1 MTDKRHERAIIQG
14 KLFPATG
21 TRKPLPRP
29 RLDSSSDVLDGVFPV
44 VVVAAPAGYGKS
56 TLMARWHSRLLERDV
71 ACAWLSLDEDDNDAA
86 RFLRHLIA
94 TLQKANAHIGKDVAE
109 ELIADFASG
118 SRSVL
123 EAIAGDLAQIPHRIV
138 LFLDDLHL
146 VEGPEVRG
154 ILDWLI
160 NYAPRTLQ
168 YVIGT
173 RRDPGLR
180 LSGLRVRCHLL
191 ELGAEQLQFDAAETA
206 QFYRNRLGR
215 DLPALDLQTLL
226 TKTEGWPAA
235 LELAALV
242 LAGSSEPNMFIQHFA
257 GTDTSVVDYLCDMVL
272 SQMDE
277 RTRDIVFRI
286 SMFDR
291 ICAPLARAISD
302 ADDAAEVLLGLRT
315 RNLFLIPLDRSWEWV
330 RFHHLVGEFFRATYR
345 RTAPAQARECL
356 VRGAQWLHANAHVEE
371 AVNYMIRAQEWEQ
384 ATHWVADS
392 VEELVFRRG
401 YHWMIL
407 RWMNALPEAY
417 VDRYPVIRIQYA
429 FALSFYPQYQEY
441 EAQIYRLQLLLK
453 NLEAQAHHDTREIE
467 ELRCA
472 VEMQV
477 AMSVALRDD
486 GMRGGD
492 LAAAWLA
499 RWPEAPLRRKGV
511 MGNVLSFGHK
521 TRGHIDRGLDTVA
534 QTRRWLEQSE
544 GYYASSWTAYLEAV
558 LHLKRG
564 SYFDAKLACTSGLEL
579 VERKLHG
586 HPGQAGMLRTLFG
599 GSYFDAKLA
608 GTSGLELVERKL
620 HGHPGQASMLHT
632 LLAGICYEFDEIEQ
646 ALAHLDLT
654 SSSISEYAHADAVI
668 VAYLTQARIQHLRHD
683 ESGALAMLREGQEF
697 GEQRGWRRLTLSLA
711 AEECRS
717 LARAGHHEEA
727 RLVATRFDFH
737 ELPAHS
743 GAAPLNSDKALR
755 AASRYLLK
763 QSPRVVIEALNAA
776 IDVNQKRGLAHRT
789 VELLI
794 LRALAEKEDGHWA
807 SALADL
813 RRALTIAAPRSYV
826 RVFLDEG
833 RELAA
838 LIDRLDMEQLR
849 GTEAAPLA
857 RRLQRALCTP
867 DIQGSA
873 PIGMGEELTK
883 RELSILK
890 RLETGLSNKEIA
902 ESIFVSEGTLKWHLH
917 NVYGKLNVKNRTRA
931 MARARE
937 LGIL

>member
-1 MTDKRHERAIIQG
+1 MTDKPHERAIIRG

-123 EAIAGDLAQIPHRIV
+123 EAIAGDLAQIPHRIE

-173 RRDPGLR
+173 RRDPSLR
-180 LSGLRVRCHLL
+180 LSGLRVRGHLL
-191 ELGAEQLQFDAAETA
+191 ELGAEQLQFDAAEVA
-206 QFYRNRLGR
+206 QFYRSHLGR
-215 DLPALDLQTLL
+215 DLPAQDLQALL
-226 TKTEGWPAA
+226 AKTESSPAA

-242 LAGSSEPNMFIQHFA
+242 LAGSSEPKAFIQHFA

-286 SMFDR
+286 SLFDR
-291 ICAPLARAISD
+291 ICAPLARAVTD
-302 ADDAAEVLLGLRT
+302 ADNAEEVLLGLRT
-315 RNLFLIPLDRSWEWV
+315 RNLFLIPLDRSWEWI
-330 RFHHLVGEFFRATYR
+330 RFHHLVGEFFRETYR
-345 RTAPAQARECL
+345 RTAPAQARESL
-356 VRGAQWLHANAHVEE
+356 VRGARWLHDNGHIEE
-371 AVNYMIRAQEWEQ
+371 AVNYMIRAEEWDR

-429 FALSFYPQYQEY
+429 FALSFYPQYEEY
-441 EAQIYRLQLLLK
+441 EAQIYRLQQLLK

-521 TRGHIDRGLDTVA
+521 TRGHIDRGLETVA

-579 VERKLHG
+579 VERKL
-586 HPGQAGMLRTLFG
+586 
-599 GSYFDAKLA
+599 Y
-608 GTSGLELVERKL
+608 
-620 HGHPGQASMLHT
+620 GHPGQASMLRT
-632 LLAGICYEFDEIEQ
+632 LLAGIYYDFDEIEQ

-727 RLVATRFDFH
+727 RLGATRLGFH
-737 ELPAHS
+737 ELPARR
-743 GAAPLNSDKALR
+743 GASPLNSDKALR
-755 AASRYLLK
+755 ATSRYLLK
-763 QSPRVVIEALNAA
+763 QSPRLVIEALNAA
-776 IDVNQKRGLAHRT
+776 IDVNQERGLAHRT

-794 LRALAEKEDGHWA
+794 LRALAEKEDGNWA

-857 RRLQRALCTP
+857 RRLQRAMCTP
-867 DIQGSA
+867 DDQGSA
-873 PIGMGEELTK
+873 PIGMGKELTK

>member
-1 MTDKRHERAIIQG
+1 MTDKQHERAINQG

-56 TLMARWHSRLLERDV
+56 TLMARWHSRLLERGV
-71 ACAWLSLDEDDNDAA
+71 SCAWLSLDEDDNDAA

-94 TLQKANAHIGKDVAE
+94 ALQKASGHIGKDVVE
-109 ELIADFASG
+109 DLIADFASG

-123 EAIAGDLAQIPHRIV
+123 EAIAGDLARVQHRIV
-138 LFLDDLHL
+138 LFLDDLQL

-173 RRDPGLR
+173 RRDAGLR
-180 LSGLRVRCHLL
+180 LSGLRVRCQLL
-191 ELGAEQLQFDAAETA
+191 DLGAEQLQFDAAEAA

-242 LAGSSEPNMFIQHFA
+242 LAGSSEPNVFIQHFA

-291 ICAPLARAISD
+291 VCAPLAQAVTD
-302 ADDAAEVLLGLRT
+302 ANDAEEALLSLRT

-345 RTAPAQARECL
+345 RTAPVQARECL
-356 VRGAQWLHANAHVEE
+356 VRGAQWLHANADVEE

-384 ATHWVADS
+384 ATQWVADS

-401 YHWMIL
+401 YHQTIL
-407 RWMNALPEAY
+407 RWMNALPDAC

-429 FALSFYPQYQEY
+429 FALSFYPRYQEY
-441 EAQIYRLQLLLK
+441 EAQIYRLQQLLQ
-453 NLEAQAHHDTREIE
+453 NLEAQAHHDAQGID

-477 AMSVALRDD
+477 AMSAGLRDD
-486 GMRGGD
+486 GMRGGE

-499 RWPEAPLRRKGV
+499 RWPEASLRRKGV

-521 TRGHIDRGLDTVA
+521 TRGHIDAGLEMIA
-534 QTRRWLEQSE
+534 KTRQWLEQSE
-544 GYYASSWTAYLEAV
+544 GYYALSWTAYLEAV

-564 SYFDAKLACTSGLEL
+564 SHFDSKLACTRGVEL

-586 HPGQAGMLRTLFG
+586 HPGQSSL
-599 GSYFDAKLA
+599 
-608 GTSGLELVERKL
+608 
-620 HGHPGQASMLHT
+620 LHT
-632 LLAGICYEFDEIEQ
+632 LLAGIHYEFDEIEQ
-646 ALAHLDLT
+646 ALGHLELAQ
-654 SSSISEYAHADAVI
+654 SSVSEYAHADAVI

-683 ESGALAMLREGQEF
+683 ESGALAMLREGQDL
-697 GEQRGWRRLTLSLA
+697 GQRRGWRRVTLSLA

-717 LARAGHHEEA
+717 LARAEHYEEA

-737 ELPAHS
+737 ELARS
-743 GAAPLNSDKALR
+743 DALPLNSDKALR

-763 QSPRVVIEALNAA
+763 QSPRVVVEALDAA
-776 IDVNQKRGLAHRT
+776 IENSQQRELPHRS

-794 LRALAEKEDGHWA
+794 LRALAEKEDGDWT
-807 SALADL
+807 SALADV
-813 RRALTIAAPRSYV
+813 RRALTIAAPRNYV

-833 RELAA
+833 RELGA

-849 GTEAAPLA
+849 GSEAAPLA
-857 RRLQRALCTP
+857 RRLQRALYTP
-867 DIQGSA
+867 DVQGSA

-902 ESIFVSEGTLKWHLH
+902 EAIFVSEGTLKWHLH

-931 MARARE
+931 MARARA

>member
-56 TLMARWHSRLLERDV
+56 TLMARWHSRLLERGV
-71 ACAWLSLDEDDNDAA
+71 SCAWLSLDDDDNDAA

-118 SRSVL
+118 SRAVL
-123 EAIAGDLAQIPHRIV
+123 EAIAGDLAQIQHRIV
-138 LFLDDLHL
+138 LFLDDLQL

-180 LSGLRVRCHLL
+180 LSGLRVRCQLL
-191 ELGAEQLQFDAAETA
+191 DLGAEQLQFDAAEAA

-215 DLPALDLQTLL
+215 DLPPLDLQTLL

-242 LAGSSEPNMFIQHFA
+242 LAGSSEPNEFIQHFA

-291 ICAPLARAISD
+291 ICASLARAVTD
-302 ADDAAEVLLGLRT
+302 ANDAEEVLLGLRT
-315 RNLFLIPLDRSWEWV
+315 RNLFLIPMDRSWEWV

-356 VRGAQWLHANAHVEE
+356 LLGAQWLHANDHIEE

-384 ATHWVADS
+384 ATQWVADS
-392 VEELVFRRG
+392 VEELVFRYG
-401 YHWMIL
+401 YHQTIL
-407 RWMNALPEAY
+407 RWMHALPEAC
-417 VDRYPVIRIQYA
+417 VDRYPVIRTQYA
-429 FALSFYPQYQEY
+429 FALSFYPLDQEY
-441 EAQIYRLQLLLK
+441 EAQIYRLQQLLQ
-453 NLEAQAHHDTREIE
+453 NLEAQAHHDASRTD

-477 AMSVALRDD
+477 AMSAGLRDE
-486 GMRGGD
+486 GMRGGE

-499 RWPEAPLRRKGV
+499 RWPEASLRRKGV
-511 MGNVLSFGHK
+511 MGNVLSFGYK
-521 TRGHIDRGLDTVA
+521 TRGNIDEGLKMIA
-534 QTRRWLEQSE
+534 ETRQWLEQSE
-544 GYYASSWTAYLEAV
+544 GYYALSWTAYLEAV

-564 SYFDAKLACTSGLEL
+564 SYFDSRLACTRGIEL

-586 HPGQAGMLRTLFG
+586 HPGQISL
-599 GSYFDAKLA
+599 
-608 GTSGLELVERKL
+608 
-620 HGHPGQASMLHT
+620 LHT
-632 LLAGICYEFDEIEQ
+632 LLAGIAYEFDEIEQ
-646 ALAHLDLT
+646 ALAHLDLA
-654 SSSISEYAHADAVI
+654 SSSVNEYAHADAVI

-683 ESGALAMLREGQEF
+683 ESGALAMLKEGQKL
-697 GEQRGWRRLTLSLA
+697 GEQRGWRRVTLSLA

-717 LARAGHHEEA
+717 LARAEHYDEA

-737 ELPAHS
+737 DLALRS
-743 GAAPLNSDKALR
+743 GASPLSSDKALR

-763 QSPRVVIEALNAA
+763 QSPRVVVEALDAA
-776 IDVNQKRGLAHRT
+776 IENSQQRGLAHRS
-789 VELLI
+789 VELLV
-794 LRALAEKEDGHWA
+794 LRALAKKEDEDWA

-833 RELAA
+833 RELGA

>member
-1 MTDKRHERAIIQG
+1 MTGKRHERAIIQG

-29 RLDSSSDVLDGVFPV
+29 RLDSSNNMLDGNFPV
-44 VVVAAPAGYGKS
+44 VVLAAPAGYGKS
-56 TLMARWHSRLLERDV
+56 TLMARWHARLLERGV
-71 ACAWLSLDEDDNDAA
+71 SCAWLSLDEDDNDAA

-94 TLQKANAHIGKDVAE
+94 ALQKASAHIGKVVAE
-109 ELIADFASG
+109 DLIADFASG
-118 SRSVL
+118 SRPVL
-123 EAIAGDLAQIPHRIV
+123 EAIARDLAQVQHRIV
-138 LFLDDLHL
+138 LFLDDLQL
-146 VEGPEVRG
+146 VEGPEVRA

-160 NYAPRTLQ
+160 NYAPRPLQ

-180 LSGLRVRCHLL
+180 LSGLRVRCQLL
-191 ELGAEQLQFDAAETA
+191 ELGAEQLQFDAAEAA
-206 QFYRNRLGR
+206 QFYKSRLGR

-242 LAGSSEPNMFIQHFA
+242 LAGPSEPKAFIQHFA
-257 GTDTSVVDYLCDMVL
+257 GTDTSVVDYLGDMVL

-291 ICAPLARAISD
+291 VCAPLARAVTD
-302 ADDAAEVLLGLRT
+302 ANDAEEALLGLRT

-330 RFHHLVGEFFRATYR
+330 RFHHLVGEFFRETYR
-345 RTAPAQARECL
+345 RTAPEQARECL
-356 VRGAQWLHANAHVEE
+356 VRGAQWLHASGHVEE
-371 AVNYMIRAQEWEQ
+371 AVNCMIRAQEWER

-401 YHWMIL
+401 YHQTIL
-407 RWMNALPEAY
+407 RWMNALPEDI

-429 FALSFYPQYQEY
+429 FALSFYPRYQEY
-441 EAQIYRLQLLLK
+441 EAQIYRLQQLLE
-453 NLEAQAHHDTREIE
+453 NLEAQVHHDPRGIE

-477 AMSVALRDD
+477 AMSAGLRDD
-486 GMRGGD
+486 GMRGGE

-499 RWPEAPLRRKGV
+499 RWPEASLTRKGV

-521 TRGHIDRGLDTVA
+521 TRGHIDAGLKVIA
-534 QTRRWLEQSE
+534 ETRQRLEQSE
-544 GYYASSWTAYLEAV
+544 GYYALTWTAYLEAV

-564 SYFDAKLACTSGLEL
+564 SYFDSRLACTRGLEL

-586 HPGQAGMLRTLFG
+586 HSGQRSLFH
-599 GSYFDAKLA
+599 AI
-608 GTSGLELVERKL
+608 
-620 HGHPGQASMLHT
+620 
-632 LLAGICYEFDEIEQ
+632 LAGISYEFDEVEQ
-646 ALAHLDLT
+646 ALAHLELAQ
-654 SSSISEYAHADAVI
+654 SSVNECPHADAVV

-683 ESGALAMLREGQEF
+683 ESGALAMLKEGQELA
-697 GEQRGWRRLTLSLA
+697 EQRGWRRVTLSLA
-711 AEECRS
+711 AEECRN
-717 LARAGHHEEA
+717 LARAGHQEEA
-727 RLVATRFDFH
+727 RLVATRFGFH
-737 ELPAHS
+737 DLPARR
-743 GAAPLNSDKALR
+743 GVPPLNFDKALR

-763 QSPRVVIEALNAA
+763 QSPRVVIESLDAA
-776 IDVNQKRGLAHRT
+776 IEHGEQRELAHRS
-789 VELLI
+789 VELLL
-794 LRALAEKEDGHWA
+794 LRALAEKEDGDWA
-807 SALADL
+807 SALADV
-813 RRALTIAAPRSYV
+813 RRALTIAAPRNYV

-833 RELAA
+833 RELGA

-849 GTEAAPLA
+849 GSEAAPLA
-857 RRLQRALCTP
+857 RRLQRAMHTP
-867 DIQGSA
+867 DVQCSA

-890 RLETGLSNKEIA
+890 RLESDLSNKEIA
-902 ESIFVSEGTLKWHLH
+902 EAIFVSEGTLKWHLH
-917 NVYGKLNVKNRTRA
+917 NVYGKLNVKNRPGA
-931 MARARE
+931 MARARA

>member
-1 MTDKRHERAIIQG
+1 MTGKQNERAIIQG

-29 RLDSSSDVLDGVFPV
+29 RLDSSSDVLDGIFPV

-56 TLMARWHSRLLERDV
+56 TLMARWHARLLERNV
-71 ACAWLSLDEDDNDAA
+71 ACAWLSLDEYDNDAA

-94 TLQKANAHIGKDVAE
+94 ALQKADAHIGKDVAQD
-109 ELIADFASG
+109 LIADFASG
-118 SRSVL
+118 SKSVL
-123 EAIAGDLAQIPHRIV
+123 EAVAGDLAQIKHRIV

-146 VEGPEVRG
+146 VEGSEVRE

-160 NYAPRTLQ
+160 NYAPRCLQ

-173 RRDPGLR
+173 RQDTGLR
-180 LSGLRVRCHLL
+180 LSGLRVRSQLL
-191 ELGAEQLQFDAAETA
+191 ELGAEQLQFDAAEVA
-206 QFYRNRLGR
+206 QFYRSRLGLN
-215 DLPALDLQTLL
+215 LPAPDLQTLL

-242 LAGSSEPNMFIQHFA
+242 LAGSSEQSTFIQHFA

-272 SQMDE
+272 LQLDE
-277 RTRDIVFRI
+277 RTREIVFRI

-291 ICAPLARAISD
+291 ICAPLAQAVTDTTD
-302 ADDAAEVLLGLRT
+302 AEEALLGLRT

-345 RTAPAQARECL
+345 RTAPAQARDCL
-356 VRGAQWLHANAHVEE
+356 MRGAQWLHANAHVEE

-401 YHWMIL
+401 YHQTIL
-407 RWMNALPEAY
+407 RWMNALPEAF

-429 FALSFYPQYQEY
+429 FALSFYPRYQEY
-441 EAQIYRLQLLLK
+441 EAQIYRLQQLLQH
-453 NLEAQAHHDTREIE
+453 LEAQAHDAGGIE

-477 AMSVALRDD
+477 AMSVGLRDEA
-486 GMRGGD
+486 MRGSE

-499 RWPEAPLRRKGV
+499 RWPEASLRRRGV

-521 TRGHIDRGLDTVA
+521 TLGHIDAGLKVIA
-534 QTRRWLEQSE
+534 ETRQWLEQSE
-544 GYYASSWTAYLEAV
+544 GYYALSWTAYLEAV

-564 SYFDAKLACTSGLEL
+564 SYFDSRLACMRGLEL
-579 VERKLHG
+579 VERRLHG
-586 HPGQAGMLRTLFG
+586 HPGQSSL
-599 GSYFDAKLA
+599 
-608 GTSGLELVERKL
+608 
-620 HGHPGQASMLHT
+620 LHT
-632 LLAGICYEFDEIEQ
+632 LLAGICYEFDEIEK
-646 ALAHLDLT
+646 ALEHLELA
-654 SSSISEYAHADAVI
+654 SSSVKEYAHADAVI
-668 VAYLTQARIQHLRHD
+668 LAYSTQARIQHLRGD
-683 ESGALAMLREGQEF
+683 ETGALAMLREGQEH
-697 GEQRGWRRLTLSLA
+697 GERRGWRRVTLSLA

-717 LARAGHHEEA
+717 LARAEHYEEA

-737 ELPAHS
+737 DLPAGS
-743 GAAPLNSDKALR
+743 DATPLSFDKTLR

-763 QSPRVVIEALNAA
+763 QSPKVVVEALGVA
-776 IDVNQKRGLAHRT
+776 IENSQQRGLAHRS
-789 VELLI
+789 VELLV
-794 LRALAEKEDGHWA
+794 LRALAKKEGEDWA
-807 SALADL
+807 GALADV
-813 RRALTIAAPRSYV
+813 RRAVTIAAPRNYV

-849 GTEAAPLA
+849 GSEAAPLA
-857 RRLQRALCTP
+857 RRLQRAMCMP
-867 DIQGSA
+867 EVQGGA
-873 PIGMGEELTK
+873 PIGKGEELTK

-890 RLETGLSNKEIA
+890 RLESDLSNKEIA
-902 ESIFVSEGTLKWHLH
+902 EAIFVSEGTLKWHLH
-917 NVYGKLNVKNRTRA
+917 NVYSKLNVKNRSGA
-931 MARARE
+931 MSRARA
-937 LGIL
+937 LGII

>member
-94 TLQKANAHIGKDVAE
+94 TLQKANSHIGKDVAE

-138 LFLDDLHL
+138 LFLDDLQL

-191 ELGAEQLQFDAAETA
+191 ELGAEQLQFDAAEAA

-257 GTDTSVVDYLCDMVL
+257 GTDTSVVDYLCEMVL

-291 ICAPLARAISD
+291 ICAPLARAVSD
-302 ADDAAEVLLGLRT
+302 ANDAAEVLLGLRT

-384 ATHWVADS
+384 ATRWVADS

-441 EAQIYRLQLLLK
+441 EAQIYRLQQLLK
-453 NLEAQAHHDTREIE
+453 NLEAQAHHDTGEIE

-564 SYFDAKLACTSGLEL
+564 SYFDAKLAC
-579 VERKLHG
+579 
-586 HPGQAGMLRTLFG
+586 
-599 GSYFDAKLA
+599 
-608 GTSGLELVERKL
+608 TSGLELVERKL

-737 ELPAHS
+737 ELPARS

-755 AASRYLLK
+755 ATSRYLLK
-763 QSPRVVIEALNAA
+763 QSPRLVIEALDAA
-776 IDVNQKRGLAHRT
+776 IDVNQERGLAHRT

-813 RRALTIAAPRSYV
+813 RRALTIAAPRSYM

-867 DIQGSA
+867 DVQGNA

-917 NVYGKLNVKNRTRA
+917 NVYGKLNVKNRARA
-931 MARARE
+931 MVRARE

>member
-1 MTDKRHERAIIQG
+1 MTDKRHERAIIEG

-21 TRKPLPRP
+21 TRKPLLRP
-29 RLDSSSDVLDGVFPV
+29 RLDSSSDVLDGIFPV

-56 TLMARWHSRLLERDV
+56 TLMARWHARLLERGV
-71 ACAWLSLDEDDNDAA
+71 FCAWLSLDEDDHDAA

-94 TLQKANAHIGKDVAE
+94 ALQKASPHVGKDVAE
-109 ELIADFASG
+109 DLIADFASG
-118 SRSVL
+118 SKFVL
-123 EAIAGDLAQIPHRIV
+123 EAVAGDLAQVQHRIV
-138 LFLDDLHL
+138 LFLDDLQL
-146 VEGPEVRG
+146 VEGPEVRE

-160 NYAPRTLQ
+160 NYAPRCLQ

-173 RRDPGLR
+173 RQDPGLR
-180 LSGLRVRCHLL
+180 LSGLRVRSQLL
-191 ELGAEQLQFDAAETA
+191 ELGAEQLQFDAAEA
-206 QFYRNRLGR
+206 ARFYRSRLGR

-242 LAGSSEPNMFIQHFA
+242 LAGSSEPTAFIQHFA
-257 GTDTSVVDYLCDMVL
+257 GTDTSVVDYLCEMVL
-272 SQMDE
+272 LQLDE
-277 RTRDIVFRI
+277 RTRDIVLRI

-291 ICAPLARAISD
+291 ICAPLAQAVTDTND
-302 ADDAAEVLLGLRT
+302 AEAALSGLRT

-345 RTAPAQARECL
+345 RTAPEQARECL

-384 ATHWVADS
+384 VTRWVADS

-401 YHWMIL
+401 YHQTIL
-407 RWMNALPEAY
+407 RWMNALPEAC

-429 FALSFYPQYQEY
+429 FALSFYHRHQEY
-441 EAQIYRLQLLLK
+441 EAQIYRLQLLLE
-453 NLEAQAHHDTREIE
+453 NLEAQAHHDARGID

-486 GMRGGD
+486 GMRGGE

-499 RWPEAPLRRKGV
+499 RWPEASLRRKGV

-521 TRGHIDRGLDTVA
+521 TRGHIDEGLETIA
-534 QTRRWLEQSE
+534 QTRQWLEQSE
-544 GYYASSWTAYLEAV
+544 GYYALSWTAYLEGV
-558 LHLKRG
+558 LQFKRG
-564 SYFDAKLACTSGLEL
+564 SYFDSRLACTRGLEL

-586 HPGQAGMLRTLFG
+586 HPGQ
-599 GSYFDAKLA
+599 
-608 GTSGLELVERKL
+608 TSLL
-620 HGHPGQASMLHT
+620 HA
-632 LLAGICYEFDEIEQ
+632 LLAGIAYEFDEIER
-646 ALAHLDLT
+646 ALAHLELAQ
-654 SSSISEYAHADAVI
+654 SSVDEYPHADAVI
-668 VAYLTQARIQHLRHD
+668 VAYLTQARIQHLRQD
-683 ESGALAMLREGQEF
+683 ESGALAMLREGQAL
-697 GEQRGWRRLTLSLA
+697 GEERGWRRVTLSLA
-711 AEECRS
+711 AEECLI

-737 ELPAHS
+737 QLPPRS

-763 QSPRVVIEALNAA
+763 QSPRIVVEALDAA
-776 IDVNQKRGLAHRT
+776 IDNSEQRELAHRS
-789 VELLI
+789 VELLV
-794 LRALAEKEDGHWA
+794 LRALAKKAEEDWA
-807 SALADL
+807 GALADVL
-813 RRALTIAAPRSYV
+813 RALTIAAPRNYV
-826 RVFLDEG
+826 RVFLDEA
-833 RELAA
+833 RELGV
-838 LIDRLDMEQLR
+838 LIERLDMEQLR
-849 GTEAAPLA
+849 GSEAAPLA
-857 RRLQRALCTP
+857 RRLLRTMCAP
-867 DIQGSA
+867 EIQGGA

-902 ESIFVSEGTLKWHLH
+902 EAIFVSEGTLKWHLH
-917 NVYGKLNVKNRTRA
+917 NVYGKLNVKNRTGA
-931 MARARE
+931 MTRARA

>member
-1 MTDKRHERAIIQG
+1 MTDIRNERAIIQG

-29 RLDSSSDVLDGVFPV
+29 RLDSSSDVLDGIFPV
-44 VVVAAPAGYGKS
+44 VVVSAPAGYGKS
-56 TLMARWHSRLLERDV
+56 TVMAQWHARLRERGV

-94 TLQKANAHIGKDVAE
+94 ALQIASAHIGKDVADD
-109 ELIADFASG
+109 LNADFASG
-118 SRSVL
+118 SRSML
-123 EAIAGDLAQIPHRIV
+123 EAIAGDLAQVQHRIV
-138 LFLDDLHL
+138 LFLDDLQL
-146 VEGPEVRG
+146 VEAPEVRE
-154 ILDWLI
+154 ILNWLI
-160 NYAPRTLQ
+160 NYAPRHLQ

-180 LSGLRVRCHLL
+180 LSGLRVRYQLL
-191 ELGAEQLQFDAAETA
+191 DLGAEQLQFDAAEAA

-215 DLPALDLQTLL
+215 DLPAPDVQALL

-242 LAGSSEPNMFIQHFA
+242 LAGSSEPNVFIRHFA

-291 ICAPLARAISD
+291 VCAPLARAVTD
-302 ADDAAEVLLGLRT
+302 AHDAEEALLSLRT

-345 RTAPAQARECL
+345 RTAPEQARQCL
-356 VRGAQWLHANAHVEE
+356 VRGAQWLHANGHVEE
-371 AVNYMIRAQEWEQ
+371 AVNCMTRAEEWER

-401 YHWMIL
+401 YHQTIL
-407 RWMNALPEAY
+407 RWMHALPEEY

-429 FALSFYPQYQEY
+429 FALSFYPLDQEY
-441 EAQIYRLQLLLK
+441 AAQIYRLQRLLQ
-453 NLEAQAHHDTREIE
+453 NLEAQAHHDPRTID

-477 AMSVALRDD
+477 AMSAGLRDE
-486 GMRGGD
+486 GTRGGE

-499 RWPEAPLRRKGV
+499 RWPQASLRRKGV

-521 TRGHIDRGLDTVA
+521 TRGRIDEGLQMIA
-534 QTRRWLEQSE
+534 ETRQWLEQSE
-544 GYYASSWTAYLEAV
+544 GYYALSWTAYLEAV
-558 LHLKRG
+558 LQLKRG
-564 SYFDAKLACTSGLEL
+564 NYFDSRLACTRGIEL

-586 HPGQAGMLRTLFG
+586 HPGQISL
-599 GSYFDAKLA
+599 
-608 GTSGLELVERKL
+608 
-620 HGHPGQASMLHT
+620 LHT
-632 LLAGICYEFDEIEQ
+632 LLAGICYEFDEIDQ
-646 ALAHLDLT
+646 ALAHLELA
-654 SSSISEYAHADAVI
+654 SSSVHEYAHADAVI
-668 VAYLTQARIQHLRHD
+668 VAYLTQSRIQHLRHD
-683 ESGALAMLREGQEF
+683 ESGALAMLREGQDL
-697 GEQRGWRRLTLSLA
+697 GEQRGWRRVTLSLA

-727 RLVATRFDFH
+727 MLVATRFGFQD
-737 ELPAHS
+737 LPS
-743 GAAPLNSDKALR
+743 SKGAPSLISDKALR
-755 AASRYLLK
+755 AASRYLLR
-763 QSPRVVIEALNAA
+763 QSPRAVIEVLDTA
-776 IDVNQKRGLAHRT
+776 IENSQQRELAHRS
-789 VELLI
+789 VELLV
-794 LRALAEKEDGHWA
+794 LRALAKKEEEDWAGA
-807 SALADL
+807 SADV
-813 RRALTIAAPRSYV
+813 RRALTIAAPRKYV

-833 RELAA
+833 RELGA
-838 LIDRLDMEQLR
+838 LIDRLDLEQLR
-849 GTEAAPLA
+849 GSEAAPLA
-857 RRLQRALCTP
+857 RRLQRAMRTS
-867 DIQGSA
+867 DVQGDE
-873 PIGMGEELTK
+873 PNGMGEDLTK

-890 RLETGLSNKEIA
+890 RLDTGLSNKEIA
-902 ESIFVSEGTLKWHLH
+902 EAIFVSEGTLKWHLH
-917 NVYGKLNVKNRTRA
+917 NVYGKLNVKNRSGA
-931 MARARE
+931 MIRARA

>member
-1 MTDKRHERAIIQG
+1 MTGKRHERAIIQG

-29 RLDSSSDVLDGVFPV
+29 RLDSSSDVLDGIFPV

-56 TLMARWHSRLLERDV
+56 TLMARWHARLLERGV
-71 ACAWLSLDEDDNDAA
+71 SCAWLSLDEGDNDAA

-94 TLQKANAHIGKDVAE
+94 ALQKASAHIGEDVAE
-109 ELIADFASG
+109 ALIADFASG
-118 SRSVL
+118 SRAVL
-123 EAIAGDLAQIPHRIV
+123 EAIAGDLARVEHRIV
-138 LFLDDLHL
+138 LFLDDLQL
-146 VEGPEVRG
+146 VEGREVRG

-160 NYAPRTLQ
+160 NYAPRRLQ

-173 RRDPGLR
+173 RQDPGLR
-180 LSGLRVRCHLL
+180 LSGLRVRSQLL
-191 ELGAEQLQFDAAETA
+191 ELGAEQLQFDAKEAA
-206 QFYRNRLGR
+206 QFYRSRLGR
-215 DLPALDLQTLL
+215 DLSAPDLQALL

-242 LAGSSEPNMFIQHFA
+242 LAGPSEPKAFIQHFA

-291 ICAPLARAISD
+291 FCAPLARAVTD
-302 ADDAAEVLLGLRT
+302 ANDAEEALLGLRT

-356 VRGAQWLHANAHVEE
+356 VRGAQWLHANAHIEE
-371 AVNYMIRAQEWEQ
+371 GINYMIRAQEWEQ
-384 ATHWVADS
+384 ATRWVADS

-429 FALSFYPQYQEY
+429 FALSFYPRYQEY
-441 EAQIYRLQLLLK
+441 EAQVYRLEQLLQ
-453 NLEAQAHHDTREIE
+453 NLEAQAHHDTREID

-477 AMSVALRDD
+477 AMSTALRDE
-486 GMRGGD
+486 GMRGGE

-499 RWPEAPLRRKGV
+499 HWPEASLRRKGV

-521 TRGHIDRGLDTVA
+521 TRGDIDRGLEVIA
-534 QTRRWLEQSE
+534 ETRQWLERSE
-544 GYYASSWTAYLEAV
+544 GYYALSWTAYLEAV

-564 SYFDAKLACTSGLEL
+564 GYFDSRLACTRGIEL

-586 HPGQAGMLRTLFG
+586 HPGQ
-599 GSYFDAKLA
+599 
-608 GTSGLELVERKL
+608 TSL
-620 HGHPGQASMLHT
+620 LHT
-632 LLAGICYEFDEIEQ
+632 LLAGICYEFDEIEE
-646 ALAHLDLT
+646 ALAHLELA
-654 SSSISEYAHADAVI
+654 SSSVSEYAHADAVI
-668 VAYLTQARIQHLRHD
+668 VAYLTQSRIQHLRHD
-683 ESGALAMLREGQEF
+683 EGGALAMLREGQEL
-697 GEQRGWRRLTLSLA
+697 GERRGWRRVTLSLA

-727 RLVATRFDFH
+727 MLVATRFGFQ
-737 ELPAHS
+737 ELPPRK
-743 GAAPLNSDKALR
+743 GAPSLISDKALR
-755 AASRYLLK
+755 AASRYLLR
-763 QSPRVVIEALNAA
+763 QSPRVVIEALDAA
-776 IDVNQKRGLAHRT
+776 IENSRQRGLDHRS
-789 VELLI
+789 VELLV
-794 LRALAEKEDGHWA
+794 LRALAEKEDGDWA
-807 SALADL
+807 GALADL
-813 RRALTIAAPRSYV
+813 RSALAIAARRNYV

-833 RELAA
+833 RELGA

-849 GTEAAPLA
+849 GSEAAPLA
-857 RRLQRALCTP
+857 RRLQRAMHTP
-867 DIQGSA
+867 DVQGGV

-890 RLETGLSNKEIA
+890 RLETGLSNREIA
-902 ESIFVSEGTLKWHLH
+902 EAIFVSEGTLKWHLH
-917 NVYGKLNVKNRTRA
+917 NVYGKLSVKNRSGAMTRA
-931 MARARE
+931 RA

>member
-1 MTDKRHERAIIQG
+1 MNYKRHERAITQG

-29 RLDSSSDVLDGVFPV
+29 RLDSSSDVLDGIFPV

-56 TLMARWHSRLLERDV
+56 TLMARWHARLLERKV
-71 ACAWLSLDEDDNDAA
+71 SCAWLSLDEDDNDAA

-94 TLQKANAHIGKDVAE
+94 ALRKASAHIGKDVAE
-109 ELIADFASG
+109 DLNADFASG

-123 EAIAGDLAQIPHRIV
+123 EAIAGDLAQVQHRIV
-138 LFLDDLHL
+138 LFLDDLQL
-146 VEGPEVRG
+146 VEAPEVRG

-160 NYAPRTLQ
+160 NYAPRPLQ

-180 LSGLRVRCHLL
+180 LSGLRVRCRLL
-191 ELGAEQLQFDAAETA
+191 DIGAEQLQFDAAEAA
-206 QFYRNRLGR
+206 QLYRSRLGR
-215 DLPALDLQTLL
+215 DLPALDLQRLL

-242 LAGSSEPNMFIQHFA
+242 LAGSHEPTAFIEHFA
-257 GTDTSVVDYLCDMVL
+257 GTDTSVVDYLGDMVL

-291 ICAPLARAISD
+291 ICAPLAQAVTD
-302 ADDAAEVLLGLRT
+302 AGDAKDALLGLRT

-330 RFHHLVGEFFRATYR
+330 RFHHLVGEFFRETYR

-356 VRGAQWLHANAHVEE
+356 VRGAHWLHANAHVEE
-371 AVNYMIRAQEWEQ
+371 AVNYMIRAQEWER
-384 ATHWVADS
+384 ATQWVADC

-401 YHWMIL
+401 YHQTIL
-407 RWMNALPEAY
+407 RWMNALPETC
-417 VDRYPVIRIQYA
+417 VDRHPVIRVQYA
-429 FALSFYPQYQEY
+429 FALSFYPRYQEY
-441 EAQIYRLQLLLK
+441 EAQIYRLQLLLQS
-453 NLEAQAHHDTREIE
+453 LEAQADHDARGIE

-477 AMSVALRDD
+477 AMSAGLRDD
-486 GMRGGD
+486 GMRGGE

-499 RWPEAPLRRKGV
+499 RWPEASLRRKGV
-511 MGNVLSFGHK
+511 MGNVVSFGHK
-521 TRGHIDRGLDTVA
+521 TRGRIDEGLKMIAET
-534 QTRRWLEQSE
+534 QRWLEQSE
-544 GYYASSWTAYLEAV
+544 GYYALSWTTYLEAL

-564 SYFDAKLACTSGLEL
+564 NYLDSRLACTRGI
-579 VERKLHG
+579 
-586 HPGQAGMLRTLFG
+586 
-599 GSYFDAKLA
+599 
-608 GTSGLELVERKL
+608 ELVERKL

-646 ALAHLDLT
+646 ALAHLERA
-654 SSSISEYAHADAVI
+654 SSSVNEYAHADAVI

-683 ESGALAMLREGQEF
+683 ESGALAMLREGQEL
-697 GEQRGWRRLTLSLA
+697 GERRGWRRVTLSLA

-717 LARAGHHEEA
+717 LARAGRHEEA

-737 ELPAHS
+737 ELPPS
-743 GAAPLNSDKALR
+743 GDAAALNSDKALR

-763 QSPRVVIEALNAA
+763 QSPMVVVDVLDTAIENGRVRE
-776 IDVNQKRGLAHRT
+776 LAHRS
-789 VELLI
+789 VELLV
-794 LRALAEKEDGHWA
+794 LRALAKKEAGDWA

-813 RRALTIAAPRSYV
+813 RRALTVAAPRNYV

-833 RELAA
+833 QELGA

-849 GTEAAPLA
+849 GSEAAPLA
-857 RRLQRALCTP
+857 RRLQRSMCTS
-867 DIQGSA
+867 DDQGGT
-873 PIGMGEELTK
+873 PVGMGEELTK

-902 ESIFVSEGTLKWHLH
+902 EAIFVSEGTLKWHLH
-917 NVYGKLNVKNRTRA
+917 NVYNKLNVKSRSGA
-931 MARARE
+931 MARARR

>member
-1 MTDKRHERAIIQG
+1 MTDKRHERATIQG

-56 TLMARWHSRLLERDV
+56 TLMARWHSRLLERGV
-71 ACAWLSLDEDDNDAA
+71 SCAWLSLDEDDNDAA

-94 TLQKANAHIGKDVAE
+94 ALQKASAHIGKDVAE
-109 ELIADFASG
+109 DLIADFASG

-123 EAIAGDLAQIPHRIV
+123 EAIASDLAQVQHRIV
-138 LFLDDLHL
+138 LFLDDLQL

-160 NYAPRTLQ
+160 NYAPRSLQ

-173 RRDPGLR
+173 RQDPGLR
-180 LSGLRVRCHLL
+180 LSGLRVRCQLL
-191 ELGAEQLQFDAAETA
+191 ELGAEQLQFDAAEAA
-206 QFYRNRLGR
+206 QFYRSRLGR
-215 DLPALDLQTLL
+215 DLPPLDLQTLL

-242 LAGSSEPNMFIQHFA
+242 LAGSSEPKAFIQSFA

-291 ICAPLARAISD
+291 VCAPLAQAVTD
-302 ADDAAEVLLGLRT
+302 ANDAEEALLGLRT

-356 VRGAQWLHANAHVEE
+356 VRGAQWLHANADVEE
-371 AVNYMIRAQEWEQ
+371 AVNYMIRAQEWER
-384 ATHWVADS
+384 ATHWVADA

-401 YHWMIL
+401 YHQTIL
-407 RWMNALPEAY
+407 RWMNALPEAW
-417 VDRYPVIRIQYA
+417 VDRHPVIRIQYA
-429 FALSFYPQYQEY
+429 FALSFYPRHQEY
-441 EAQIYRLQLLLK
+441 EAQIYRLQRLLQ
-453 NLEAQAHHDTREIE
+453 NLEAQAHHDARGID

-477 AMSVALRDD
+477 AMSTGLRDD
-486 GMRGGD
+486 GMRGGE

-499 RWPEAPLRRKGV
+499 RWPEASLTRKGV

-521 TRGHIDRGLDTVA
+521 TRGHIDAGLGMIA
-534 QTRRWLEQSE
+534 ETRQRLEQSE
-544 GYYASSWTAYLEAV
+544 GYYALSWTAYLEAV

-564 SYFDAKLACTSGLEL
+564 SYFDSKLACARGVEL

-586 HPGQAGMLRTLFG
+586 HPGQSSL
-599 GSYFDAKLA
+599 
-608 GTSGLELVERKL
+608 
-620 HGHPGQASMLHT
+620 LHT
-632 LLAGICYEFDEIEQ
+632 LLAGIHYEFDEIGQ
-646 ALAHLDLT
+646 ALGHLELT
-654 SSSISEYAHADAVI
+654 QSSVNEYAHADAVI

-683 ESGALAMLREGQEF
+683 ESGALAMLREGQDL
-697 GEQRGWRRLTLSLA
+697 GERRGWRRVTLSLA

-717 LARAGHHEEA
+717 LARAEHYEEA

-737 ELPAHS
+737 ELSRS
-743 GAAPLNSDKALR
+743 GAPPLNSDKALR

-763 QSPRVVIEALNAA
+763 QSPRVVVEALDTA
-776 IDVNQKRGLAHRT
+776 IENSQQRELPHRS

-794 LRALAEKEDGHWA
+794 LRALAEKEDGDWT
-807 SALADL
+807 SALADV
-813 RRALTIAAPRSYV
+813 RRALTIAAPRNYV

-833 RELAA
+833 RELGA

-849 GTEAAPLA
+849 GSEAAPLA
-857 RRLQRALCTP
+857 RRLQRALYTP
-867 DIQGSA
+867 DVQGGA

-902 ESIFVSEGTLKWHLH
+902 EAIFVSEGTLKWHLH

-931 MARARE
+931 MARARA

>member
-56 TLMARWHSRLLERDV
+56 TLMARWHSRLLERGV
-71 ACAWLSLDEDDNDAA
+71 SCAWLSLDEDDNDAA

-123 EAIAGDLAQIPHRIV
+123 EAIAGDLAQIQHRIV
-138 LFLDDLHL
+138 LFLDDLQL

-180 LSGLRVRCHLL
+180 LSGLRVRCQLL
-191 ELGAEQLQFDAAETA
+191 DLGAEQLQFDAAEAA

-242 LAGSSEPNMFIQHFA
+242 LAGSSQPNVFIQHFA

-291 ICAPLARAISD
+291 ICAPLARAVT
-302 ADDAAEVLLGLRT
+302 DDNDTAEVLLGLRT

-392 VEELVFRRG
+392 VEELVFRYG
-401 YHWMIL
+401 YHQTIL
-407 RWMNALPEAY
+407 RWMHALPEVC
-417 VDRYPVIRIQYA
+417 VDRYPVIRTQYA
-429 FALSFYPQYQEY
+429 FALSFYPLDQEY
-441 EAQIYRLQLLLK
+441 EAQIYRLQQLLQ
-453 NLEAQAHHDTREIE
+453 NLEAQAHHDASRID

-477 AMSVALRDD
+477 AMSAGLRDE
-486 GMRGGD
+486 GMRGGE

-499 RWPEAPLRRKGV
+499 RWPEASLRRKGV

-521 TRGHIDRGLDTVA
+521 TRGNIDEGLKMIA
-534 QTRRWLEQSE
+534 ETRQWLEQSE
-544 GYYASSWTAYLEAV
+544 GYYALSWTAYLEAV

-564 SYFDAKLACTSGLEL
+564 NYFDSRLACTRGIEL

-586 HPGQAGMLRTLFG
+586 HPGQISL
-599 GSYFDAKLA
+599 
-608 GTSGLELVERKL
+608 
-620 HGHPGQASMLHT
+620 LHT
-632 LLAGICYEFDEIEQ
+632 LLAGIAYEFDEIEQ
-646 ALAHLDLT
+646 ALAHLDLA
-654 SSSISEYAHADAVI
+654 SSSVNEYAHADAVI

-683 ESGALAMLREGQEF
+683 ESGALAMLKEGQKL
-697 GEQRGWRRLTLSLA
+697 GQQRGWRRVTLSLA

-717 LARAGHHEEA
+717 LARTGLQEEA
-727 RLVATRFDFH
+727 RVVATRFDFQD
-737 ELPAHS
+737 LAVRS
-743 GAAPLNSDKALR
+743 GASPLSSDKALR

-763 QSPRVVIEALNAA
+763 QSPRVVVEALDAA
-776 IDVNQKRGLAHRT
+776 IENSQQRGLAHRS
-789 VELLI
+789 VELLV
-794 LRALAEKEDGHWA
+794 LRALAKKEDEDWA

-857 RRLQRALCTP
+857 RRLQRAMCAP
-867 DIQGSA
+867 DIQGNA

-917 NVYGKLNVKNRTRA
+917 NVYGKLNVKNRTHA
-931 MARARE
+931 MARARA

>member
-1 MTDKRHERAIIQG
+1 MTDKPHERAIIQG

-94 TLQKANAHIGKDVAE
+94 TLQNANAHIGGDVAE

-123 EAIAGDLAQIPHRIV
+123 EAIAGDLARIQHRIV
-138 LFLDDLHL
+138 LFLDDLQL
-146 VEGPEVRG
+146 VDGPEVRG

-168 YVIGT
+168 YVVGT

-180 LSGLRVRCHLL
+180 LSGLRVRCQLL
-191 ELGAEQLQFDAAETA
+191 ELGAEQLQFDAAEAA

-215 DLPALDLQTLL
+215 DLPAPDLQTLL
-226 TKTEGWPAA
+226 AKTEGWPAA

-242 LAGSSEPNMFIQHFA
+242 LAGSSEPNVFIQHFA

-291 ICAPLARAISD
+291 ICAPLARAITD
-302 ADDAAEVLLGLRT
+302 ADDAPEVLLGLRA

-345 RTAPAQARECL
+345 REAPAQARECL
-356 VRGAQWLHANAHVEE
+356 LRGAQWLHANGHVEE

-384 ATHWVADS
+384 ATRWVADS

-407 RWMNALPEAY
+407 RWMNALPEAH

-441 EAQIYRLQLLLK
+441 EAQIYRLQQLLQ
-453 NLEAQAHHDTREIE
+453 NLEAQADHDTRKID

-486 GMRGGD
+486 GIRGGD

-499 RWPEAPLRRKGV
+499 RWPDAPLRRKGV

-521 TRGHIDRGLDTVA
+521 TRGHIDRGLETVA

-586 HPGQAGMLRTLFG
+586 HPGQADTLRTLFG

-608 GTSGLELVERKL
+608 CKSGLELVERKL

-654 SSSISEYAHADAVI
+654 SSSISECAHADAVI

-737 ELPAHS
+737 ELPARS
-743 GAAPLNSDKALR
+743 GAAPLSSDKALR

-763 QSPRVVIEALNAA
+763 QSPRVVIGALDAA
-776 IDVNQKRGLAHRT
+776 IDVNQERGLAHRT

-794 LRALAEKEDGHWA
+794 LRALAEKEDGNWA

-857 RRLQRALCTP
+857 RRLQRALCTA

>member
-1 MTDKRHERAIIQG
+1 MI
-14 KLFPATG
+14 
-21 TRKPLPRP
+21 
-29 RLDSSSDVLDGVFPV
+29 
-44 VVVAAPAGYGKS
+44 AA
-56 TLMARWHSRLLERDV
+56 
-71 ACAWLSLDEDDNDAA
+71 
-86 RFLRHLIA
+86 
-94 TLQKANAHIGKDVAE
+94 LQKASAHIGKDVAE
-109 ELIADFASG
+109 DLIADFASG
-118 SRSVL
+118 SKSVL
-123 EAIAGDLAQIPHRIV
+123 EAVAGDLARVQHRIV
-138 LFLDDLHL
+138 LFLDDLQL
-146 VEGPEVRG
+146 VEATEARG

-160 NYAPRTLQ
+160 NYAPRCLQ

-173 RRDPGLR
+173 RQDPGLR
-180 LSGLRVRCHLL
+180 LSGLRVRSQLL
-191 ELGAEQLQFDAAETA
+191 ELGAEQLQFDAAEAA
-206 QFYRNRLGR
+206 QFYRSRLGR

-242 LAGSSEPNMFIQHFA
+242 LAGSSEPTAFIQHFA

-272 SQMDE
+272 LQMDE
-277 RTRDIVFRI
+277 RTRDIVLRI

-291 ICAPLARAISD
+291 ICAPLARAVTD
-302 ADDAAEVLLGLRT
+302 ANDAEDALLGLRT

-356 VRGAQWLHANAHVEE
+356 ARGAQWLHANDHVEE

-401 YHWMIL
+401 YHQTIL
-407 RWMNALPEAY
+407 RWMNALPEDC

-429 FALSFYPQYQEY
+429 FALSFYPRYQDY
-441 EAQIYRLQLLLK
+441 EAQIYRLQQLLQ
-453 NLEAQAHHDTREIE
+453 NLEAQGHHDAGID

-477 AMSVALRDD
+477 AMSRALRDD
-486 GMRGGD
+486 GMRGGE

-499 RWPEAPLRRKGV
+499 RWTEASLWRKGV

-521 TRGHIDRGLDTVA
+521 TRGHIDEGLEVIA
-534 QTRRWLEQSE
+534 ETRRWLEQSE
-544 GYYASSWTAYLEAV
+544 GYYPLAWTAYVEAV

-564 SYFDAKLACTSGLEL
+564 SYFDARLACTRGLEF

-586 HPGQAGMLRTLFG
+586 HPGQTSLLHTL
-599 GSYFDAKLA
+599 
-608 GTSGLELVERKL
+608 
-620 HGHPGQASMLHT
+620 LHT
-632 LLAGICYEFDEIEQ
+632 LLASISYEFDEIEQ
-646 ALAHLDLT
+646 ALAHLELAL
-654 SSSISEYAHADAVI
+654 SSVNEYAPADAVI

-683 ESGALAMLREGQEF
+683 ESGALAMLREGQKL
-697 GEQRGWRRLTLSLA
+697 GEERGWRRVTLSLA

-737 ELPAHS
+737 ELPARS
-743 GAAPLNSDKALR
+743 GAAPLSSDKALR

-763 QSPRVVIEALNAA
+763 QSPRVVVEALDTA
-776 IDVNQKRGLAHRT
+776 IENSQQRELPHRT

-794 LRALAEKEDGHWA
+794 LRALAEKEDGDWE
-807 SALADL
+807 SALADV
-813 RRALTIAAPRSYV
+813 RRALTIAAPRNYV

-833 RELAA
+833 RELGA

-849 GTEAAPLA
+849 GSEAAPLA

-867 DIQGSA
+867 DIQGGA
-873 PIGMGEELTK
+873 PIGRGEELTK

-917 NVYGKLNVKNRTRA
+917 NVYGKLNVKNRTGA
-931 MARARE
+931 MTRARA

>member
-1 MTDKRHERAIIQG
+1 MTDIRNERAIVQG

-56 TLMARWHSRLLERDV
+56 TLMARWHARLRERGV

-94 TLQKANAHIGKDVAE
+94 ALQKASAHIGKDVAE
-109 ELIADFASG
+109 DLIADFASG
-118 SRSVL
+118 SRSML
-123 EAIAGDLAQIPHRIV
+123 EAIAGDLAQVQHRIV
-138 LFLDDLHL
+138 LFLDDLQL
-146 VEGPEVRG
+146 VEAAEVRE
-154 ILDWLI
+154 ILNWLI
-160 NYAPRTLQ
+160 NYAPRHLQ

-173 RRDPGLR
+173 RQDPGLR
-180 LSGLRVRCHLL
+180 LSGLRVRCQLL
-191 ELGAEQLQFDAAETA
+191 DLGAEQLQFDAAEAA
-206 QFYRNRLGR
+206 QFYRSRLGR
-215 DLPALDLQTLL
+215 DLPAPDVQTLL

-242 LAGSSEPNMFIQHFA
+242 LAGSSEPNAFIQHFA

-291 ICAPLARAISD
+291 VCAPLARAVTD
-302 ADDAAEVLLGLRT
+302 ANNAAEALLSLRT

-345 RTAPAQARECL
+345 RTAPAQARQCL

-371 AVNYMIRAQEWEQ
+371 AVNCMTRAEEWER

-401 YHWMIL
+401 YHQTIL
-407 RWMNALPEAY
+407 RWMHALPEEY

-429 FALSFYPQYQEY
+429 FALSFYPLDQEY
-441 EAQIYRLQLLLK
+441 EAQIYRLQQLLQ
-453 NLEAQAHHDTREIE
+453 NLEAQAHHDPRTID

-477 AMSVALRDD
+477 AMSAGLRDE
-486 GMRGGD
+486 GTLGGE

-499 RWPEAPLRRKGV
+499 RWPEASLRRKGV

-521 TRGHIDRGLDTVA
+521 TRNRIDEGLKMIA
-534 QTRRWLEQSE
+534 ETRQWLEQGE
-544 GYYASSWTAYLEAV
+544 GYYALSWTAYLEAV

-564 SYFDAKLACTSGLEL
+564 NFFDSRLACTRGIEL

-586 HPGQAGMLRTLFG
+586 HPGQISL
-599 GSYFDAKLA
+599 
-608 GTSGLELVERKL
+608 
-620 HGHPGQASMLHT
+620 LHT

-646 ALAHLDLT
+646 ALAHLELT
-654 SSSISEYAHADAVI
+654 SSGVHEYAHADAVI

-683 ESGALAMLREGQEF
+683 ESGALAMLREGQEL
-697 GEQRGWRRLTLSLA
+697 GQQRGWPRVTLSLA

-717 LARAGHHEEA
+717 LARAGQQEEA
-727 RLVATRFDFH
+727 MLVATRFGFQ
-737 ELPAHS
+737 ELPS
-743 GAAPLNSDKALR
+743 SNAAPSLIFDKALR

-763 QSPRVVIEALNAA
+763 QSPRVVIEALDTA
-776 IDVNQKRGLAHRT
+776 IENSQQRGLPYRS
-789 VELLI
+789 VELLV
-794 LRALAEKEDGHWA
+794 LRALAKKEDGDWEGA
-807 SALADL
+807 SADT
-813 RRALTIAAPRSYV
+813 RRALTIAAPRKYV
-826 RVFLDEG
+826 RVFLDEA
-833 RELAA
+833 RELGA
-838 LIDRLDMEQLR
+838 LIERLDLAQLR
-849 GTEAAPLA
+849 GSEAAPLA
-857 RRLQRALCTP
+857 RRLQRAMRAP
-867 DIQGSA
+867 DVQGDEPSSK
-873 PIGMGEELTK
+873 GEELTK

-902 ESIFVSEGTLKWHLH
+902 EAIFVSEGTLKWHLH
-917 NVYGKLNVKNRTRA
+917 NVYGKLNVKNRSGA
-931 MARARE
+931 MIRARA

>member
-1 MTDKRHERAIIQG
+1 MIGKRHQRAIIQG

-29 RLDSSSDVLDGVFPV
+29 RLDSSSDVLDGIFPV

-56 TLMARWHSRLLERDV
+56 TLMARWHARLLERGV
-71 ACAWLSLDEDDNDAA
+71 SCAWLSLDQDDNDAA

-94 TLQKANAHIGKDVAE
+94 ALQMASAHIGKDVAE
-109 ELIADFASG
+109 DLIADLAGG

-123 EAIAGDLAQIPHRIV
+123 EAIAGDLAQVQHRIV
-138 LFLDDLHL
+138 LFLDDLQL
-146 VEGPEVRG
+146 VEGTEVRG

-160 NYAPRTLQ
+160 NYAPRRLQ

-173 RRDPGLR
+173 RREPGLR
-180 LSGLRVRCHLL
+180 LSGLRIRSQLL

-206 QFYRNRLGR
+206 QFYRSRLGR
-215 DLPALDLQTLL
+215 DLPAPDLQSLL

-242 LAGSSEPNMFIQHFA
+242 LAGSSQPKAFIRHFA

-277 RTRDIVFRI
+277 RTREIVFRI

-291 ICAPLARAISD
+291 ICAPLAQAVTD
-302 ADDAAEVLLGLRT
+302 ANDAEEALLGLRT
-315 RNLFLIPLDRSWEWV
+315 RNIFLIPLDRSWEWV
-330 RFHHLVGEFFRATYR
+330 RFHHLVGEFFRETYR
-345 RTAPAQARECL
+345 RTAPAQAMECL
-356 VRGAQWLHANAHVEE
+356 VRGARWLHANGYVEE
-371 AVNYMIRAQEWEQ
+371 AVNYMIRAQEWER

-401 YHWMIL
+401 YHQTIL

-429 FALSFYPQYQEY
+429 FALSFYPRYQEY
-441 EAQIYRLQLLLK
+441 EAQIYRLQQLLQ
-453 NLEAQAHHDTREIE
+453 NLEAQAHHDARGID

-477 AMSVALRDD
+477 AMSVGLRDD
-486 GMRGGD
+486 GMRGGE

-499 RWPEAPLRRKGV
+499 RWPEASLRRRGV

-521 TRGHIDRGLDTVA
+521 TRSHIDGGLEVIA
-534 QTRRWLEQSE
+534 QTRQWLEQSE
-544 GYYASSWTAYLEAV
+544 GYYALSWTAYLEGV

-564 SYFDAKLACTSGLEL
+564 SYFDSRLACTRGLEL

-586 HPGQAGMLRTLFG
+586 HPGQ
-599 GSYFDAKLA
+599 
-608 GTSGLELVERKL
+608 TSL
-620 HGHPGQASMLHT
+620 LHT
-632 LLAGICYEFDEIEQ
+632 LLAGISYEFDEIEQ
-646 ALAHLDLT
+646 ALAHLELAQ
-654 SSSISEYAHADAVI
+654 SSVNEYAHADALI

-683 ESGALAMLREGQEF
+683 ESGSLAMLREGQEV
-697 GEQRGWRRLTLSLA
+697 GEQRGWRRVTLSLA
-711 AEECRS
+711 AEECRG
-717 LARAGHHEEA
+717 LARVGRYEEA
-727 RLVATRFDFH
+727 RLVATRFEFH
-737 ELPAHS
+737 ELPLRS
-743 GAAPLNSDKALR
+743 GALSLSSDKALR

-763 QSPRVVIEALNAA
+763 QSPRVVVEALDAA
-776 IDVNQKRGLAHRT
+776 IDNSQQRELAHRS
-789 VELLI
+789 VELLV
-794 LRALAEKEDGHWA
+794 LRALAKKEDGDWA
-807 SALADL
+807 SAAADV
-813 RRALTIAAPRSYV
+813 RRALTLAAPRNYV

-833 RELAA
+833 RELGT

-849 GTEAAPLA
+849 GSEAAPLA
-857 RRLQRALCTP
+857 RRLQRAMCTAEV
-867 DIQGSA
+867 QGNV
-873 PIGMGEELTK
+873 PIGKGEDLTK

-902 ESIFVSEGTLKWHLH
+902 EAIFVSEGTLKWHLH
-917 NVYGKLNVKNRTRA
+917 NVYGKLNVKNRSGA
-931 MARARE
+931 MARARAI
-937 LGIL
+937 GIL